1 MLDCQRQLRGPIVAG
16 AALLAP
22 LWGLAQAASPT
33 PATGFLSP
41 ALAVLVLLGL
51 VALAAAVGWLVAA
64 RKSAQREAAAV
75 SQFASQFATQFNT
88 LPSSAQTL
96 PNAAS
101 DGWPEA
107 AAWLGLVA
115 TAQHALIVAQR
126 DGPADLWRLRHLNAV
141 AAEALGLSDPSVSH
155 APWPRVLEA
164 LPEALRKALT
174 QGAPSGRLPEAPF
187 WTWHQSERDG
197 TESLLLM
204 RPAASTAASDG
215 VASEAA
221 AEAAT
226 FTYALAHDLRA
237 PVRVT
242 EGFSRILKEDYGRQ
256 LDRIGNDHL
265 DRVLA
270 AAARMNHMIDALLSM
285 ARLSSQ
291 PLARHPVDLS
301 QMAQWV
307 IDECRRAWPEREVQ
321 VEIEA
326 GMRVVGDPTLLR
338 QLLENLLGNAWKY
351 SAKVEAA
358 RIHFGRSGEGYGD
371 RSGGT
376 PAQTMPTFVVA
387 DNGAGFDM
395 RNAERLFGLFQRLH
409 SASDFAGTGVGLAS
423 VKRIVQRHRGEVW
436 AESAP
441 GEGARFYFTLDG

>member
-1 MLDCQRQLRGPIVAG
+1 MVAG
-16 AALLAP
+16 AAVWALP
-22 LWGLAQAASPT
+22 WGVARAASPT
-33 PATGFLSP
+33 PATGLFSP

-51 VALAAAVGWLVAA
+51 VLLAAAVGWLLAA

-88 LPSSAQTL
+88 LPSATQTL
-96 PNAAS
+96 PETAHG
-101 DGWPEA
+101 GWPEA
-107 AAWLGLVA
+107 SAWLGLA
-115 TAQHALIVAQR
+115 AAAQQALIVAQR
-126 DGPADLWRLRHLNAV
+126 GVPAGSWRVKHVNAV
-141 AAEALGLSDPSVSH
+141 AAEALDLTDAS
-155 APWPRVLEA
+155 AAQTPWPRVLEA
-164 LPEALRKALT
+164 LPEDLRKALAED
-174 QGAPSGRLPEAPF
+174 APSGRLPEAPF
-187 WTWHQSERDG
+187 WAWQRSECKG
-197 TESLLLM
+197 TETLLLM
-204 RPAASTAASDG
+204 HPTTRAAVHDGGATDAAT
-215 VASEAA
+215 EAA
-221 AEAAT
+221 A

-265 DRVLA
+265 DRVLG

-307 IDECRRAWPEREVQ
+307 IDECRRSAPERQAQ
-321 VEIEA
+321 VEIEP

-358 RIHFGRSGEGYGD
+358 RIRFGRSHSAEGPAD
-371 RSGGT
+371 TGGG
-376 PAQTMPTFVVA
+376 AQANAMPTFVVA

-423 VKRIVQRHRGEVW
+423 VKRIVQRHGGQVW

-441 GEGARFYFTLDG
+441 GAGARFYFTLNG